1 MTAYRTERLNE
12 QFRREISEILR
23 TEVRDPRVGLASV
36 TGVAVTPDLWLARIF
51 VQLKGDG
58 AERAETLKGLESA
71 APYVRRLLGD
81 RLHMRRI
88 PELRFVAD
96 ETEEKAGR
104 VEEILRGLRRE
115 ADAPEGSDE
124 EEE

>member
-12 QFRREISEILR
+12 QFRREITEILR
-23 TEVRDPRVGLASV
+23 TEVRDPRVALASV
-36 TGVAVTPDLWLARIF
+36 AGVAVTPDLWLARVF
-51 VQLKGDG
+51 VQLKGD
-58 AERAETLKGLESA
+58 ADERAETLRGLDSA
-71 APYVRRLLGD
+71 APYIRRLLGD

-96 ETEEKAGR
+96 ETAEKAGR

-115 ADAPEGSDE
+115 VDVSEGSGE